1 MLTYLDAADT
11 GRIRRLLLAALRCY
25 ATAVYC
31 GGFQGTMN
39 DKQNPSFIQGATPRT
54 VLFANS
60 SISGKLSYN
69 LPVKIDG
76 HFTGEIKSTELLVI
90 GSNAQVDAHISARQV
105 HLEGRLVGSVQTMG
119 CFELMPGGYF
129 KGEARVGELRIHPG
143 ATFDGN
149 GNVLGGT

>member
-1 MLTYLDAADT
+1 MSDT
-11 GRIRRLLLAALRCY
+11 E
-25 ATAVYC
+25 T
-31 GGFQGTMN
+31 
-39 DKQNPSFIQGATPRT
+39 PSFIQGAAPRT

-90 GSNAQVDAHISARQV
+90 GSNAQVDAQISARQV

-119 CFELMPGGYF
+119 CFELFPGGYF
-129 KGEARVGELRIHPG
+129 KGDARVGELRVHPG
-143 ATFDGN
+143 ATFDGR
-149 GNVLGGT
+149 GNILGGT

>member
-1 MLTYLDAADT
+1 MPVWIVISI
-11 GRIRRLLLAALRCY
+11 RI
-25 ATAVYC
+25 
-31 GGFQGTMN
+31 MN
-39 DKQNPSFIQGATPRT
+39 NKDNPSFIQGTPRT

-90 GSNAQVDAHISARQV
+90 GANAQVDAHISARQV

-119 CFELMPGGYF
+119 CFELLPGGYF
-129 KGEARVGELRIHPG
+129 KGEARVGELRIHSG

-149 GNVLGGT
+149 GNVLGGN

>member
-1 MLTYLDAADT
+1 MLARFFPGDAAQ
-11 GRIRRLLLAALRCY
+11 
-25 ATAVYC
+25 VS
-31 GGFQGTMN
+31 MSE
-39 DKQNPSFIQGATPRT
+39 KENPSFMQGAAPRT

-76 HFTGEIKSTELLVI
+76 NFTGEIKSTELLVI

-105 HLEGRLVGSVQTMG
+105 HLEGKLVGSVQTMG

-129 KGEARVGELRIHPG
+129 KGEARVGELRVHPG

-149 GNVLGGT
+149 GSVLGGS